1 MAPATYHRAASVDEA
16 TSLLAEYGD
25 EAKVLA
31 GGQSLIPMIS
41 LGLARPGH
49 LVDIGAIGGL
59 GTAEVDDGIDGG
71 VRIGALVRHRAL
83 EASSGLLEQAAP
95 LLSRAA
101 PYIGHEAI
109 RTRGT
114 FVGSIVHGDP
124 AGEWPAVAV
133 ALDAEIELQSPRG
146 ERTVAARD
154 FFLGPLTTD
163 VADDELAVAVRLPVA
178 SPSTGAAAL
187 ELAYRHGDYAVVGVL
202 AQLTLDGERVV
213 DARVGL
219 LGVGGT
225 PIRATSAEAAAR
237 GGPPAFADAGHAAAA
252 ECDPLTD
259 ATASAAYRRRMVAV
273 YVRRALGQAFADAVR
288 RRATPLD
295 RNAGPAGHGPGGG
308 SR

>member
-1 MAPATYHRAASVDEA
+1 MAPATYHRAASVEEA
-16 TSLLAEYGD
+16 TSLLAQYGD

-59 GTAEVDDGIDGG
+59 GAVELVGEIRVGP
-71 VRIGALVRHRAL
+71 LVRHRAL
-83 EASSGLLEQAAP
+83 AAPLAELERAAP
-95 LLSRAA
+95 LLARAA

-109 RTRGT
+109 RARGT
-114 FVGSIVHGDP
+114 FVGSVVHGDP

-133 ALDAEIELQSPRG
+133 TLDAEIELRSSG
-146 ERTVAARD
+146 GSRTVAARD

-163 VADDELAVAVRLPVA
+163 IAEDEFAVAVRLPIA
-178 SPSTGAAAL
+178 PPRTGAAAL
-187 ELAYRHGDYAVVGVL
+187 ELAYRHGDYAVVGVV
-202 AQLTLDGERVV
+202 AQLSLGDGERVT
-213 DARVGL
+213 DARIGL

-225 PIRATSAEAAAR
+225 PIRASAAEAAALAGP
-237 GGPPAFADAGHAAAA
+237 GGFTDAGHAAAG
-252 ECDPLTD
+252 ECDPVTD

-273 YVRRALGQAFADAVR
+273 YVRRALEGAFADAVR
-288 RRATPLD
+288 RGTAPLG
-295 RNAGPAGHGPGGG
+295 RNVGPAAHGPGGG